1 MKKGFFY
8 RLVRQPIAEGDRVR
22 QDGYELRF
30 PFRPTHPFSD
40 VEGGVAFQCGELT
53 VRLTWSPPEAI
64 LRIGPFPTHE
74 DAETFL
80 PRVWGALAWAA
91 ITRGTGFTAE
101 MTWSHLTFPADPL
114 QAAANVAKSFGMPEP
129 TEPLHALGDGGHPCV
144 IPTGKNYCLVGMGD
158 ARATVSESYALFG
171 APFVQA
177 LSTAQAEKLYLDE
190 RLRTAVQL
198 LSDSHREVSGRSR
211 FLTYI
216 IALEVLTEPQQ
227 KHPIA
232 LRLLDAFNATL
243 VHEESSHD
251 VDTDEWHAIES
262 LRREVVFRRET
273 SLRSRIRRLVLD
285 ALDNLPYEEC
295 RQRAREAVWAY
306 DQRSALV
313 HDGSLP
319 RKALDKAAG
328 IARRTL
334 LDVLRQR
341 VGLPVLQPAA

>member
-1 MKKGFFY
+1 M
-8 RLVRQPIAEGDRVR
+8 

-40 VEGGVAFQCGELT
+40 VEGVVVFECGKLNI
-53 VRLTWSPPEAI
+53 RLTWSPPEAI
-64 LRIGPFPTHE
+64 LRIGPFPTHG

-80 PRVWGALAWAA
+80 PRVWGALAWTA

-101 MTWSHLTFPADPL
+101 MTWSNLTFPPDPL

-129 TEPLHALGDGGHPCV
+129 TEPLHALGDGCYPCV
-144 IPTGKNYCLVGMGD
+144 IPLGKNYRFVGMGD
-158 ARATVSESYALFG
+158 FRATVSEPHALFG

-177 LSTAQAEKLYLDE
+177 LSTAHAENLYLDE

-198 LSDSHREVSGRSR
+198 LSDSHREASGRSR
-211 FLTYI
+211 FLTYV
-216 IALEVLTEPQQ
+216 IALEVLTEPLQ

-232 LRLLDAFNATL
+232 LRLLDTFDEEL
-243 VHEESSHD
+243 VREESSYD
-251 VDTDEWHAIES
+251 VDTEERHAIES
-262 LRREVVFRRET
+262 LRKEVVFRRET

-295 RQRAREAVWAY
+295 CERARDAVWAY

-319 RKALDKAAG
+319 RKALDKASE